1 MEQFQKAN
9 IWVILVWGK
18 KGHTVGKKN
27 KILEKKYIVCNF
39 SNVIKDIQIQEAQEP
54 PEKKVSNEENLDITQ
69 SKYQK
74 STRWN

>member
-1 MEQFQKAN
+1 MGN
-9 IWVILVWGK
+9 LSLRK
-18 KGHTVGKKN
+18 KGTHSGEEKEN
-27 KILEKKYIVCNF
+27 IRKKYIVCNF

-74 STRWN
+74 STRQN